1 MVQHG
6 GPPSF
11 TPPLPSLSSL
21 RLVPAKVNEEAAEI
35 LRVFLD
41 PMIES
46 FDIFAIEE
54 TEYLLLQLARPL
66 PRNNLDHRGF
76 PIDGLLDN
84 LFQGT
89 IDLRSPIVDI
99 MQVELQFH
107 GKVASV
113 NQSVCFRYVDMKI
126 QSSQSSNP
134 ISIDLDGNEGK
145 SVHIVTLGC
154 SKNTVDSETLA
165 GLLRRNRISLVDEA
179 EGADA
184 VIINTCG
191 FIDLAKEES
200 VNTVLE
206 AAEMRRSGDI
216 GALYVA
222 GCLSERYRD
231 DLEREIPE
239 VDAWFG
245 VTDFTNILRTINP
258 NHRYDL
264 ISERYVPSGSRSAYL
279 KISEGCDNPC
289 SFCAIPLMRGGHVSR
304 SADDILLEARHLASE
319 GVRELVVVGQDTTYW
334 GKDLFGERR
343 LASLLEQLGNVRGI
357 EWVRLMYA
365 YPSRFPHDILP
376 VIRETPTICNYMDM
390 PIQHV
395 SDAVLKSM
403 RRGLSRKTM
412 MKLIDRIKS
421 EVPDIALRTT
431 LIVGYPNEGEKEFE
445 ELLEFVRFAEFSRL
459 GVFAYSQEE
468 NTVAWGMEDPIPAEV
483 KGERIARIMEVQREV
498 SARRNEELTGQ
509 TIKVMVEKEV
519 EGEYICRS
527 ERDAPEVDGE
537 VYVTSQVALKPG
549 DFVQAEVTGSL
560 DFDLF
565 AEYRGMADLL
575 GDPLL
580 TSLPVL

>member
-1 MVQHG
+1 
-6 GPPSF
+6 
-11 TPPLPSLSSL
+11 
-21 RLVPAKVNEEAAEI
+21 
-35 LRVFLD
+35 
-41 PMIES
+41 
-46 FDIFAIEE
+46 
-54 TEYLLLQLARPL
+54 
-66 PRNNLDHRGF
+66 
-76 PIDGLLDN
+76 
-84 LFQGT
+84 
-89 IDLRSPIVDI
+89 
-99 MQVELQFH
+99 
-107 GKVASV
+107 
-113 NQSVCFRYVDMKI
+113 MKI
-126 QSSQSSNP
+126 QSNGGES
-134 ISIDLDGNEGK
+134 GK

-165 GLLRRNRISLVDEA
+165 GLLRRNRIELVDEA
-179 EGADA
+179 SGADA
-184 VIINTCG
+184 VIVNTCG

-200 VNTVLE
+200 VNTVLA
-206 AAEMRRSGDI
+206 AAEMRKSGEI

-222 GCLSERYRD
+222 GCLSERYRA

-239 VDAWFG
+239 VDGWFG
-245 VTDFTNILRTINP
+245 VTDFTNILKRVNP
-258 NHRYDL
+258 NHKYDL
-264 ISERYVPSGSRSAYL
+264 ISERYVPPGSKSAYL

-343 LASLLEQLGNVRGI
+343 LAELLAKLGNVRGV
-357 EWVRLMYA
+357 EWIRLMYA

-395 SDAVLKSM
+395 SDPVLKSM

-412 MKLIDRIKS
+412 MSLIDRIKS
-421 EVPDIALRTT
+421 EVPGIALRTT

-468 NTVAWGMEDPIPAEV
+468 KTVAFGMEDPIPAEV
-483 KGERIARIMEVQREV
+483 KQERIERIMEVQREI
-498 SARRNEELTGQ
+498 SARKNQELTGE
-509 TIKVMVEKEV
+509 TIRVMVEKEV

-527 ERDAPEVDGE
+527 ERDAPEVDGQ
-537 VYVTSQVALKPG
+537 VYVTSERPLAPG
-549 DFVQAEVTGSL
+549 DFIETEITGAL

-565 AEYRGMADLL
+565 GEYRGESTLH

-580 TSLPVL
+580 TSLPIL